1 MLNSGG
7 VDDGGRSDELSGRV
21 ALVTGAAGG
30 IGRVLVARLAAAGA
44 TVVAADLDA
53 PDGGLWPE
61 EPSAVVPTAADV
73 AEVQAVDA
81 LVAGIVERFG
91 RLDVVV
97 NNAGV
102 FDAIV
107 STARLEVETWDRDL
121 GINLSGPFYVARA
134 ALPHMLREGHGRIIN
149 ISSISS
155 GGAFKQ
161 ASYGATKLG
170 LIALTRSIA
179 LEFAPAGITANAVL
193 PGLIGTAKALTAP
206 QDILDGAL
214 RTIPAGRLGKEGEVA
229 DLVAF
234 LASDRAAYI
243 NGAAIPVDGG
253 AMLLQLRIG
262 RDSSLRAGS

>member
-1 MLNSGG
+1 
-7 VDDGGRSDELSGRV
+7 V
-21 ALVTGAAGG
+21 
-30 IGRVLVARLAAAGA
+30 I
-44 TVVAADLDA
+44 
-53 PDGGLWPE
+53 
-61 EPSAVVPTAADV
+61 AVAADV
-73 AEVQAVDA
+73 AEVEAVDA
-81 LVAGIVERFG
+81 LVAGVVERFG
-91 RLDVVV
+91 RLDIVV

-107 STARLEVETWDRDL
+107 STARLAVETWDRDL

-134 ALPHMLREGHGRIIN
+134 ALPHMLREGHGRIVN

-193 PGLIGTAKALTAP
+193 PGLIGTDKARAAP

-214 RTIPAGRLGKEGEVA
+214 RTIPAGRLGRTDEVA
-229 DLVAF
+229 ELVAF
-234 LASDRAAYI
+234 LASDGAAYI

-253 AMLLQLRIG
+253 AMLQQLRIG
-262 RDSSLRAGS
+262 RDSALRAAP

>member
-1 MLNSGG
+1 VVVGG
-7 VDDGGRSDELSGRV
+7 DSELRGRV

-30 IGRVLVARLAAAGA
+30 IGQALVARLAAGGA
-44 TVVAADLDA
+44 TVVATDLDA
-53 PDGGLWPE
+53 PDVALWPE
-61 EPSAVVPTAADV
+61 PGLEVVPAAADV
-73 AEVQAVDA
+73 ADVDAIDA
-81 LVAGIVERFG
+81 LVAGVTERFG
-91 RLDVVV
+91 RLDIVV

-107 STARLEVETWDRDL
+107 STARLPVETWDRDL
-121 GINLSGPFYVARA
+121 GINLSGPFFVARA
-134 ALPHMLREGHGRIIN
+134 ALPHMLREGHGRIVN

-193 PGLIGTAKALTAP
+193 PGLIGTPKARTAP

-214 RTIPAGRLGKEGEVA
+214 RTIPAGRLGREDEVA
-229 DLVAF
+229 ELVAF

-243 NGAAIPVDGG
+243 NGAAVPVDGG
-253 AMLLQLRIG
+253 AMLQQLRIG
-262 RDSSLRAGS
+262 RDSTLRAGL

>member
-1 MLNSGG
+1 MG
-7 VDDGGRSDELSGRV
+7 DGEPTNELAGRV

-30 IGRVLVARLAAAGA
+30 IGRALVARLAGAGA
-44 TVVAADLDA
+44 VVVAADLDP
-53 PDGGLWPE
+53 PDADLWSGVAGLGE
-61 EPSAVVPTAADV
+61 VVPAGADV
-73 AEVQAVDA
+73 AEVDAVDA

-102 FDAIV
+102 FDAIF
-107 STARLEVETWDRDL
+107 STARLDVATWDRDL
-121 GINLSGPFYVARA
+121 GINLSGPFFVARA

-193 PGLIGTAKALTAP
+193 PGLIGTPKARTAP

-214 RTIPAGRLGKEGEVA
+214 RTIPAGRLGTEEEVA

>member
-1 MLNSGG
+1 ME
-7 VDDGGRSDELSGRV
+7 DGGGELVGRV

-30 IGRVLVARLAAAGA
+30 IGRALVARLAASGA
-44 TVVAADLDA
+44 VVVATDLDA
-53 PDGGLWPE
+53 PPADLWPDAAAE
-61 EPSAVVPTAADV
+61 VVPLAADV
-73 AEVQAVDA
+73 ADVGSVDA

-91 RLDVVV
+91 RLDIVV

-107 STARLEVETWDRDL
+107 STARLAVETWDRDL
-121 GINLSGPFYVARA
+121 GINLSGPFYVAHA
-134 ALPHMLREGHGRIIN
+134 ALPHMLREGHGRIVN

-193 PGLIGTAKALTAP
+193 PGLIGTPKALNAP

-214 RTIPAGRLGKEGEVA
+214 RTIPARRLGREDEVA
-229 DLVAF
+229 ELVAF

-253 AMLLQLRIG
+253 AMLQQLRIG
-262 RDSSLRAGS
+262 RDSTLRAGS

>member
-1 MLNSGG
+1 MG
-7 VDDGGRSDELSGRV
+7 DGGHGGELAGRV

-30 IGRVLVARLAAAGA
+30 IGRALVARLAAAGA
-44 TVVAADLDA
+44 AVVATDLES
-53 PDGGLWPE
+53 PDVALWPDAD
-61 EPSAVVPTAADV
+61 PGVVPAGADV
-73 AEVQAVDA
+73 ADVESVDA
-81 LVAGIVERFG
+81 LVTGVVERFG
-91 RLDVVV
+91 RLDIVV

-102 FDAIV
+102 FDAII
-107 STARLEVETWDRDL
+107 STARLAVETWDRDL
-121 GINLSGPFYVARA
+121 EINLSGPFYVAHA
-134 ALPHMLREGHGRIIN
+134 ALPHMLREGHGRIVN

-193 PGLIGTAKALTAP
+193 PGLIGTPKARTAP
-206 QDILDGAL
+206 PDILEGAL
-214 RTIPAGRLGKEGEVA
+214 RTIPAGRLGREDEVA
-229 DLVAF
+229 DLVGF

-253 AMLLQLRIG
+253 AMLQQLRIG
-262 RDSSLRAGS
+262 RDSTLRAGS

>member
-1 MLNSGG
+1 M
-7 VDDGGRSDELSGRV
+7 
-21 ALVTGAAGG
+21 TGAAGG

-44 TVVAADLDA
+44 HVVASDVTA
-53 PDGGLWPE
+53 PDPQLWPDVDD
-61 EPSAVVPTAADV
+61 VVLPAALDVADV
-73 AEVQAVDA
+73 EAVDA
-81 LVAGIVERFG
+81 LVAGVVERFG

-121 GINLSGPFYVARA
+121 GINLSGPFYVAHA
-134 ALPHMLREGHGRIIN
+134 ALPHMLRERHGRIIN

-193 PGLIGTAKALTAP
+193 PGLIGTAKARSAP
-206 QDILDGAL
+206 PDILEGAL
-214 RTIPAGRLGKEGEVA
+214 RTIPAGRLGTEDEVA
-229 DLVAF
+229 DLVEF

-262 RDSSLRAGS
+262 RDSTLRADR